1 MLFVINILGQFFLL
15 DLFLGMDF
23 HFYGIEVIKSLAQR
37 TDWTTRFPRITMCD
51 FNIRHLANIQRYTVQ
66 CVLPINLFNEM
77 IYVFLWCWLV
87 LVGALTCLS
96 CFVWICR
103 LSCVCDRRRY
113 IRKHLRLVDKMV
125 SSLDRELC
133 IDFVDGYL
141 KSDGFFVIFLLGENT
156 NDVTVTEII
165 SALWDY
171 YRAEPG
177 IAMEEEEILVPDV
190 VEEEAEPEDDPTS
203 ERSGMEM
210 EEEEILVTNAVEQE
224 AEPEVDSTS
233 SG

>member
-1 MLFVINILGQFFLL
+1 
-15 DLFLGMDF
+15 
-23 HFYGIEVIKSLAQR
+23 
-37 TDWTTRFPRITMCD
+37 
-51 FNIRHLANIQRYTVQ
+51 
-66 CVLPINLFNEM
+66 
-77 IYVFLWCWLV
+77 
-87 LVGALTCLS
+87 
-96 CFVWICR
+96 
-103 LSCVCDRRRY
+103 
-113 IRKHLRLVDKMV
+113 MV

-177 IAMEEEEILVPDV
+177 MEMEEEEILVPD
-190 VEEEAEPEDDPTS
+190 
-203 ERSGMEM
+203 
-210 EEEEILVTNAVEQE
+210 AVEQE

>member
-51 FNIRHLANIQRYTVQ
+51 FKIRHLANIQRYTVQ

-171 YRAEPG
+171 YRAEPSME
-177 IAMEEEEILVPDV
+177 MEEEEILVPDT
-190 VEEEAEPEDDPTS
+190 VEQEAEPEDDSTS
-203 ERSGMEM
+203 EPGMEM
-210 EEEEILVTNAVEQE
+210 EEEEILVPDAVEQE